1 MQIRRIAAVFAVFAA
16 CAHQQPDQQTPQ
28 QTQPREA
35 VRKYVMVMGANRAGT
50 QTVTE
55 NGDTYTVDFEYNDRG
70 RGPKTHTV
78 LTLDARGVPV
88 SETTTGN
95 DYLKVPVDERLTSS
109 DGALHYKNNAEHGDG
124 APAAYYASMYGPP
137 EELGLLARAL
147 LQNGGHLKLLPAG
160 EATIEKAATLEAGDQ
175 TVTLYEIG
183 GLGFTP
189 TGVWLDRDNRFFA
202 SASSWSSVIREGYES
217 SIPKLIAAS
226 DEADRKRGEEMA
238 KRLTR
243 RPSAIAITNAR
254 LFDSE
259 TMQTIPNT
267 TIIVRGDRI
276 VSVGPNAEIPSD
288 AQRIDAAGKTVI
300 PGLWDMHVHLSDI
313 DGPLN
318 IASGVTNVRDLAN
331 DIDYVTGLRQRYADG
346 SLIGPRV
353 LLAGFLDGPGP
364 YAGPTKVL
372 VDSEDDIRKAI
383 DRYASLGYVQIKIYS
398 SIRPELV
405 PFITKYAHSKGLR
418 VSGHIPAFMR
428 AEDAVREGYDE
439 IQHAN
444 FVLLNFLPD
453 VKDTRTPLRFTAIGD
468 RGGSIDL
475 NSDEA
480 KKLFDLLVEHK
491 TVIDPT
497 LATFEPMFTAKAGV
511 MPAGAQPIAD
521 RLPPQVVRGYL
532 TGGLPMDATNEA
544 RYHAGFAKMVELV
557 HALHEHH
564 IPIVAGTDALAG
576 FTLHRELELYHDAGI
591 PNAEILQLATLGAAR
606 VMGRD
611 KELGSVTPGKI
622 ADLVVIDGDPIANI
636 SDVRKPV
643 WVVKGGLLFDS
654 KEVYAALGVH

>member
-1 MQIRRIAAVFAVFAA
+1 MQIRRAAVVFAVFAA
-16 CAHQQPDQQTPQ
+16 CAHQQA
-28 QTQPREA
+28 PRET
-35 VRKYVMVMGANRAGT
+35 VRRSVMFMGANRAGE
-50 QTVTE
+50 QTVTQSG
-55 NGDTYTVDFEYNDRG
+55 NTYTVDFQFNDRG

-78 LTLDARGVPV
+78 LTLDDRGVPIA
-88 SETTTGN
+88 ETTTGN
-95 DYLKVPVDERLTSS
+95 DYLKVAVDERLTAS
-109 DGALHYKNNAEHGDG
+109 GGTLHYVNNAEHGDAASG
-124 APAAYYASMYGPP
+124 AFYSSIYGPP

-147 LQNGGHLKLLPAG
+147 LRNGGRLKLLPAG
-160 EATIEKAATLEAGDQ
+160 EATIEKAATVDAGDQ
-175 TVTLYEIG
+175 TVTLYEIN

-189 TGVWLDRDNRFFA
+189 AGVWLDKNGDFFA
-202 SASSWSSVIREGYES
+202 SASSWSSVIREGYDS
-217 SIPKLIAAS
+217 LIPKLIAAS
-226 DEADRKRGEEMA
+226 DDVDRKRGEEMA
-238 KRLTR
+238 KRLTK
-243 RPSAIAITNAR
+243 RPAAIAITNAR

-259 TMQTIPNT
+259 SMQMIPNT
-267 TIIVRGDRI
+267 TIVVRGDRI
-276 VSVGPNAEIPSD
+276 VSVGPNVEIPPD
-288 AQRIDAAGKTVI
+288 AQRIDATGKTVI
-300 PGLWDMHVHLSDI
+300 PGLWDMHVHLSDT

-318 IASGVTNVRDLAN
+318 IASGITSVRDLAN

-364 YAGPTKVL
+364 YAGPTKIL

-383 DRYASLGYVQIKIYS
+383 DRYASLGYVQIKVYS

-428 AEDAVREGYDE
+428 AEDAVRAGYDE

-480 KKLFDLLVEHK
+480 KKLFDLLIEHK

-497 LATFEPMFTAKAGV
+497 LATFEPMFTAKPGV
-511 MPAGAQPIAD
+511 LAEQAKPITD
-521 RLPPQVVRGYL
+521 RLPPQVLRGYL
-532 TGGLPMDATNEA
+532 TGGLPMNDTNEA

-576 FTLHRELELYHDAGI
+576 FTLHRELELYAQAGI

-606 VMGRD
+606 VMSRD
-611 KELGSVTPGKI
+611 KELGSVTPGKL
-622 ADLVVIDGDPIANI
+622 ADLVVIDGDPVANI

-643 WVVKGGLLFDS
+643 FVVKGGLLFDS
-654 KEVYAALGVH
+654 REVYAAMGVH